1 MNLKKMLSVMAATA
15 IGVTSLSLVSVSAKD
30 IAEAQVGTIYK
41 AENLS
46 DETKDVYDY
55 FNPDKPMEYESLG
68 SPFGE
73 YANLSTDYTKM
84 IDKNLNSTLTYSISE
99 TGDYTFSV
107 LVAEWNKRYPN
118 ITLGDQLIFDGG
130 NDTNTYSNF
139 TMIDGDKA
147 DNANDRKYG
156 IIQITEKLEANNTY
170 SFKLGMNSAGNLRG
184 LLAAVLTK
192 NEEPAV
198 VQSDD
203 WTNLSGDQTASTVVD
218 GEADGEYIF
227 TYPQGTKGS
236 GFSYNLLDVMT
247 NKPKDLSDVTTG
259 KIKVSYDLCLSDATA
274 AADDFFIDLSGNQT
288 IPGWGG
294 GNAATYGRLSGYAT
308 YNDIKFIPG
317 QLATNSGDIYN
328 QDIRKKDQYVTVT
341 YTVDLAD
348 GTFTGAYGDTTS
360 TAMEGTA
367 TEKTNALYLNVQPSL
382 SANSNNDIVMK
393 IKNIS
398 AEYIA
403 DASEPVVKEGV
414 KFVTKSEK
422 EGSDYA
428 YGYTYTKKLTD
439 NNGYTGCKWTITYG
453 DSQSTNTEGSFATK
467 VSGEGTVIVT
477 GLIITTGQTE
487 AAQPDI
493 NAENPTFGITAQLKA
508 AE

>member
-1 MNLKKMLSVMAATA
+1 MNLKKMLSVMAAAA
-15 IGVTSLSLVSVSAKD
+15 IGMTSLSLVSASAED
-30 IAEAQVGTIYK
+30 IADAQVGTIYK
-41 AENLS
+41 AADMSSRLKDTEGNLQIT
-46 DETKDVYDY
+46 ETAA
-55 FNPDKPMEYESLG
+55 YESMG

-73 YANLSTDYTKM
+73 VSSVTTEAYPKRVTDGDVDT
-84 IDKNLNSTLTYSISE
+84 TLTYNITTEGS
-99 TGDYTFSV
+99 YTFSV
-107 LVAEWNKRYPN
+107 LVAQFGGRHPDIIVDSNVVFNGQSGDVAILGNGQGEGSNSPTKRN
-118 ITLGDQLIFDGG
+118 
-130 NDTNTYSNF
+130 
-139 TMIDGDKA
+139 
-147 DNANDRKYG
+147 YG
-156 IIQITEKLEANNTY
+156 IIQYTTDFTVGKHTIQLKMNT
-170 SFKLGMNSAGNLRG
+170 AAERVQG

-218 GEADGEYIF
+218 GEVEGEYIF

-403 DASEPVVKEGV
+403 DASEPAVEEGV

-428 YGYTYTKKLTD
+428 YGYTYTQQLTD
-439 NNGYTGCKWTITYG
+439 DTGYTGCEWTITYG
-453 DSQSTNTEGSFATK
+453 DSQSTKTEGSFKTK
-467 VSGEGTVIVT
+467 VSGKGTVIVT

-487 AAQPDI
+487 GVQPDI
-493 NAENPTFGITAQLKA
+493 NAENPTFKITAQLKA
-508 AE
+508 E